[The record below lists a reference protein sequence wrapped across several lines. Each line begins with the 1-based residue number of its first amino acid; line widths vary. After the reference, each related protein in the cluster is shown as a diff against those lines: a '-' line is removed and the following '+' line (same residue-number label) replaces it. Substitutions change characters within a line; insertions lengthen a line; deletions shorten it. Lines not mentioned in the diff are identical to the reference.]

1 MASTL
6 NAFPTTSSLA
16 SKSKIPLGL
25 SISPFRTPLPSEPD
39 VPVISSGSIV
49 RCRRCRTYINPFIK
63 FSDQGT
69 RWHCNLCFALNEVPN
84 DFDYDASGQ
93 RIDRMRRPELTHG
106 VVEFVAPSEYM
117 VRPPQPPVYL
127 FVIDV
132 SVGAVQSG
140 MVATACAAIVEG
152 LDGVPNR
159 EGRTQVGVITVDSA
173 VHFYPIVVRGGRGV
187 GVVCGCVDVCG
198 YDIVGMILCMV

>member
-1 MASTL
+1 
-6 NAFPTTSSLA
+6 
-16 SKSKIPLGL
+16 
-25 SISPFRTPLPSEPD
+25 
-39 VPVISSGSIV
+39 
-49 RCRRCRTYINPFIK
+49 
-63 FSDQGT
+63 
-69 RWHCNLCFALNEVPN
+69 
-84 DFDYDASGQ
+84 
-93 RIDRMRRPELTHG
+93 
-106 VVEFVAPSEYM
+106 M